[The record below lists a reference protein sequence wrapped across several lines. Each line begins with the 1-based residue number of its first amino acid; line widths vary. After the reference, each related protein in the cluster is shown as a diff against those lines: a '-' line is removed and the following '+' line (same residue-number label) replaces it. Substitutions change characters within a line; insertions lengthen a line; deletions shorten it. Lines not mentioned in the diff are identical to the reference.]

1 MTESTNHILL
11 RPDAVARLVYISVMR
26 AEGIDHWL
34 SLFAEDD
41 KKWAA
46 EAFEYCTEF
55 VKMLYERYISFLD
68 QHANLS
74 ELEFQSRMRH
84 PSLSWADPFVMH
96 LFAKFMA
103 DKWDMENPKHEKFN
117 LMLVASTCMDELKS
131 SIEDIR
137 EVFSLQNTSP
147 QTHTKGG
154 MMSRLVKTIERL
166 SNRYPQYFLS
176 REDDESTDVKSVRRH
191 YDHTEG
197 PGHCGDTLP

>member
-1 MTESTNHILL
+1 MSESTDRFLL
-11 RPDAVARLVYISVMR
+11 QPNAVARLVYIHAMR
-26 AEGIDHWL
+26 AEKIDHWL
-34 SLFAEDD
+34 SLFSEDD
-41 KKWAA
+41 KKWAG
-46 EAFEYCTEF
+46 EALEYCAEF
-55 VKMLYERYISFLD
+55 VKTLYGRYISFLEEHRDLSD
-68 QHANLS
+68 Q
-74 ELEFQSRMRH
+74 ELQTRMRH

-176 REDDESTDVKSVRRH
+176 REDDESTDVKSIRRH

-197 PGHCGDTLP
+197 PSHCSDTLP